1 MDIRSRGV
9 HTSLVKVVSEM
20 SMSIKRCSRIYIHI
34 CVSQPREYCVPKIH
48 LRMVYY
54 SFAFHTWISH
64 LQTRSV
70 VRTADMLNAAFNMQV
85 GWSYT

>member
-1 MDIRSRGV
+1 
-9 HTSLVKVVSEM
+9 
-20 SMSIKRCSRIYIHI
+20 
-34 CVSQPREYCVPKIH
+34 
-48 LRMVYY
+48 MVYY